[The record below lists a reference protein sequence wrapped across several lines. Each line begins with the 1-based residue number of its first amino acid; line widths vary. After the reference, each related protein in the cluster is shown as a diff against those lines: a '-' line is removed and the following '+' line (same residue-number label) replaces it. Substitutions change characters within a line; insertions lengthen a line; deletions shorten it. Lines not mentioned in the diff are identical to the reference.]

1 MSSIPKYIQ
10 LIKHISNWTLYFKR
24 KHEKGLTARYRTN
37 GAKLVFDVPPKFYEV
52 FREIFMEDFYRID
65 DLVNHLPAEPTIIDI
80 GGNVG
85 FFSFLLSSKKKG
97 AKIYAFEP
105 MIENVKVFND
115 NIKLN
120 ASLSE
125 KILLFNQ
132 AVTGN
137 NNGHIDLFFDN
148 VTDNSVIAS
157 VVKDFSAQNTQV
169 KKVAAISLERIFE
182 ENDLWRVDLLK
193 VDCEG
198 SEYPIFYDSPAS
210 LFDKIQTIAIESHE
224 LDQQQRNTACLVTFL
239 EDKGFTVDR
248 FMAENNCY
256 YLKAYREN

>member
-1 MSSIPKYIQ
+1 MSSVPKYIR
-10 LIKHISNWTLYFKR
+10 LIKHISNWVLYFKR
-24 KHEKGLTARYRTN
+24 RHEKGVTARYRTK
-37 GAKLVFDVPPKFYEV
+37 GAKLFFDVPPRFYEV

-65 DLVNHLPAEPTIIDI
+65 DLVKHLPAVPVVIDI

-85 FFSFLLSSKKKG
+85 YFSFLLSSKKPG

-120 ASLSE
+120 ASLDG
-125 KILLFNQ
+125 KIFLFNQ

-169 KKVAAISLERIFE
+169 KRVDAISLERIFA
-182 ENDLWRVDLLK
+182 ENNLERVDLLK

-198 SEYPIFYDSPAS
+198 SEYPVFYDSPAN
-210 LFDKIQTIAIESHE
+210 LFDKVQTIAIESHE
-224 LDQQQRNTACLVTFL
+224 LDKEKRNTASLIEFL

-248 FMAENNCY
+248 FIAENNCY
-256 YLKAYREN
+256 YLKAYRTN

>member
-24 KHEKGLTARYRTN
+24 MHEKGATARYRTR
-37 GAKLVFDVPPKFYEV
+37 GTKLVFDVPPRFYEV

-65 DLVNHLPAEPTIIDI
+65 DLVRHLPVEPVVVDI

-85 FFSFLLSSKKKG
+85 FFSFLLSSKKPG

-115 NIKLN
+115 NCKLN
-120 ASLSE
+120 PSLTDS
-125 KILLFNQ
+125 IFLFNQ
-132 AVTGN
+132 AVTAD

-157 VVKDFSAQNTQV
+157 VVKDFSTQNTQV
-169 KKVAAISLERIFE
+169 KKVDAISLERIFQ
-182 ENDLWRVDLLK
+182 ENSLERVDLLK

-198 SEYPIFYDSPAS
+198 SEYPIFYDSPAW
-210 LFDKIQTIAIESHE
+210 LFDKVQTIALESHE
-224 LDQQQRNTACLVTFL
+224 LDTEKRNTESLTRFL

-248 FMAENNCY
+248 FVAENNCY
-256 YLKAYREN
+256 YLKAYRK